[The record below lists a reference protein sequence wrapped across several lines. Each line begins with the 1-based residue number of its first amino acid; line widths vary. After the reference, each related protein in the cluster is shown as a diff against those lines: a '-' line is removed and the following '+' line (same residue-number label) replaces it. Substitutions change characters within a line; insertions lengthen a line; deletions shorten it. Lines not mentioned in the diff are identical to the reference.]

1 MSQPF
6 PASAPVPVPL
16 EQTRQST
23 IVQLTEHFAADN
35 LSVEALEERLDRAH
49 QAATLEDLRALVSDL
64 PVVRP
69 GEQAY
74 AAPRTYV
81 SPATGAHVSERQ
93 IIVGI
98 MGGAEKKGVWTPARQ
113 TLVMAMM
120 GGVELDFREAR
131 MPPGV
136 TEVVIFAVMGGAEI
150 IVPPGVHI
158 DLNGFA
164 LMGGFGQTGYAPPPL
179 DPNAPVLRIGGFA
192 LMGGVE
198 VNIRYPGEK
207 NREARQREK
216 LERQEQRRLH
226 GGG

>member
-1 MSQPF
+1 MSQPY
-6 PASAPVPVPL
+6 PASTPVPL
-16 EQTRQST
+16 EQTRQSI

-35 LSVEALEERLDRAH
+35 LSVEALEERLDGAH
-49 QAATLEDLRALVSDL
+49 RAATLDELRALVSDL
-64 PVVRP
+64 PVVHHGAP
-69 GEQAY
+69 PMT
-74 AAPRTYV
+74 APRTYV

-98 MGGAEKKGVWTPARQ
+98 MGGAEKKGVWTPAKQ
-113 TLVMAMM
+113 MFVVALM

-150 IVPPGVHI
+150 IVPPGVHV

-164 LMGGFGQTGYAPPPL
+164 FMGGFTQTGYALPPT
-179 DPNAPVLRIGGFA
+179 DPNAPILRIGGFA

-198 VNIRYPGEK
+198 VSIRYPGERGK
-207 NREARQREK
+207 DARQREK
-216 LERQEQRRLH
+216 LQHQEQKRLR
-226 GGG
+226 GG

>member
-6 PASAPVPVPL
+6 PASIPVPL
-16 EQTRQST
+16 EQTRQHV
-23 IVQLTEHFAADN
+23 IQQLAEHFAADN

-49 QAATLEDLRALVSDL
+49 QAATLDDLRALVSDL
-64 PVVRP
+64 PVVQP
-69 GEQAY
+69 GQQAY

-113 TLVMAMM
+113 TFVVALM

-158 DLNGFA
+158 DMNGFA
-164 LMGGFGQTGYAPPPL
+164 FMGGFGQTGYAPPPL

-216 LERQEQRRLH
+216 LERQEQRRLR
-226 GGG
+226 GG